1 MQRQHPAP
9 GANGPSGH
17 TAATLAV
24 VTALVMNTWP

>member
-1 MQRQHPAP
+1 MQRQHPVP
-9 GANGPSGH
+9 GTSGPSSY